1 MVDIF
6 ALDTV
11 DGDLAFAWMESAEY
25 KEFSRIL
32 EEIDSLLDE
41 ENLDLMLEAT
51 RVQRAPVVDAVKDA
65 KNIAKNTMGT
75 IRDVQKVHGAVTDAG
90 GEAVRAGWNM
100 AAALVNLIV
109 RGVSF
114 IVKHLAK
121 IPDMIAKV
129 LNKLADLPSDIYNK
143 IKGNIKLYIT
153 VPDIELLYRERLF
166 TKLDGFLASG
176 KRLAQGNAW
185 NYVKGAAIVKKIKK
199 IFTETD
205 DAVCKQILAYYREI
219 GKVRFEH
226 TLIDMSNRGNVV
238 TYLSA
243 QKKISFV
250 DARGQKF
257 TGNYYQCLE
266 KLVRDLIDRQ
276 KEIQGTFDMLTAK
289 YNSTQ
294 ASLNF
299 AELSKQEQQL
309 IVSTINA
316 MSSMVSLV
324 GNIIKYVMTDMQEI
338 YKNLNSVNARN
349 LRKQGVNVV
358 DKKTAKAAKKD
369 LRQQKNNP

>member
-25 KEFSRIL
+25 KEFSSIL

-51 RVQRAPVVDAVKDA
+51 HVQRAPVVDAVKDA

-100 AAALVNLIV
+100 AAALINLIV

-176 KRLAQGNAW
+176 
-185 NYVKGAAIVKKIKK
+185 
-199 IFTETD
+199 
-205 DAVCKQILAYYREI
+205 
-219 GKVRFEH
+219 
-226 TLIDMSNRGNVV
+226 
-238 TYLSA
+238 
-243 QKKISFV
+243 
-250 DARGQKF
+250 
-257 TGNYYQCLE
+257 
-266 KLVRDLIDRQ
+266 
-276 KEIQGTFDMLTAK
+276 
-289 YNSTQ
+289 
-294 ASLNF
+294 
-299 AELSKQEQQL
+299 
-309 IVSTINA
+309 
-316 MSSMVSLV
+316 
-324 GNIIKYVMTDMQEI
+324 
-338 YKNLNSVNARN
+338 
-349 LRKQGVNVV
+349 
-358 DKKTAKAAKKD
+358 
-369 LRQQKNNP
+369 

>member
-25 KEFSRIL
+25 KEFSSIL
-32 EEIDSLLDE
+32 EKIDSLLDE

-51 RVQRAPVVDAVKDA
+51 HVQRAPVVNAVKDA

-185 NYVKGAAIVKKIKK
+185 NYDKGTAIVKKIKK

-316 MSSMVSLV
+316 MSSMV
-324 GNIIKYVMTDMQEI
+324 
-338 YKNLNSVNARN
+338 YKNLNSVNART
-349 LRKQGVNVV
+349 LRKRGVNVV
-358 DKKTAKAAKKD
+358 DKKTAKATKKD
-369 LRQQKNNP
+369 IRQQKNNP

>member
-25 KEFSRIL
+25 KEFSSIL
-32 EEIDSLLDE
+32 EEMDSLLDE
-41 ENLDLMLEAT
+41 ENLDPLLEAT
-51 RVQRAPVVDAVKDA
+51 HVQRAPVVHAVKDA
-65 KNIAKNTMGT
+65 KNIAKNTVGT

-100 AAALVNLIV
+100 AAALINLIV

-185 NYVKGAAIVKKIKK
+185 NYVKGAVLVKKIKK

-309 IVSTINA
+309 IVNTINA

-324 GNIIKYVMTDMQEI
+324 GNIIKYVMADMQEI

-349 LRKQGVNVV
+349 LRKGGVNVV

-369 LRQQKNNP
+369 IRQQKNNP